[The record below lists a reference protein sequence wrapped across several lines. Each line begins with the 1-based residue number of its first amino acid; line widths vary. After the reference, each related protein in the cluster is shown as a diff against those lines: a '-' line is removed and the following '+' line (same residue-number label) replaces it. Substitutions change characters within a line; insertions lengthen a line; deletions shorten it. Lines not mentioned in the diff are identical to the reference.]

1 LRDEL
6 GVGATNVALDELK
19 KKQKLD
25 DTCYSRDDLKNNK
38 ALKKKT
44 FTNHLL
50 GGEVLKK
57 NLLRVKN
64 NTTI

>member
-38 ALKKKT
+38 ALQKKKPSLII
-44 FTNHLL
+44 FL
-50 GGEVLKK
+50 VA
-57 NLLRVKN
+57 RS
-64 NTTI
+64 

>member
-38 ALKKKT
+38 AFK
-44 FTNHLL
+44 
-50 GGEVLKK
+50 KK
-57 NLLRVKN
+57 NLH
-64 NTTI
+64 